1 MSQEG
6 QGSKGGAGGEAAG
19 RIDELDIIQWI
30 RFDQTNE
37 PDKFCSS
44 NKREERRNKKRLKR

>member
-37 PDKFCSS
+37 PDKFC
-44 NKREERRNKKRLKR
+44 